1 VPTYTYRCLECE
13 TEQDAFR
20 RMADYMDCPTC
31 ECGGETKKIMNVCQ
45 IGAYSTKVM
54 EPFESPASGKPITSE
69 REKREDMKRTGCRP
83 WEGQEQERK
92 EVERKKK
99 YNDEKLDKAVTS
111 ELHKTAAKMNIKIN

>member
-1 VPTYTYRCLECE
+1 
-13 TEQDAFR
+13 
-20 RMADYMDCPTC
+20 MDCPTC